1 MMERRPTTVL
11 FVDVVGSTELAATIG
26 DGPWAQ
32 LLEGYKAS
40 SAASSRPREGRRW
53 TPRATACSRS
63 SPTRADAVSFGC
75 SLRGVVEPLGLRLRV
90 GVHTGTCWVVGDK
103 CTGLE
108 VSIGARVVD
117 AAAPDEVLVS
127 GPVRKRLSSD
137 GRFAFHERGRFE
149 LKGAP
154 GRWSLSAVE
163 SRGGGGFDDN
173 HQ

>member
-26 DGPWAQ
+26 DGQWAQ
-32 LLEGYKAS
+32 LLEEYQAVVRREL
-40 SAASSRPREGRRW
+40 AAAGGQEMD
-53 TPRATACSRS
+53 TAGDGLFAIFAD
-63 SPTRADAVSFGC
+63 PGDAVSFGC

-103 CTGLE
+103 CTGLD

-117 AAAPDEVLVS
+117 VAAPDEVLVS

-163 SRGGGGFDDN
+163 SRGGGFDDN